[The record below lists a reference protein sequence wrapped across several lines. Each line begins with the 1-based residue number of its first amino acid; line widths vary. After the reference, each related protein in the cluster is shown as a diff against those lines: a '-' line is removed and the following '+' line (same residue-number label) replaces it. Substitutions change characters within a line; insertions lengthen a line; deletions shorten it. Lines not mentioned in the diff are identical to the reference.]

1 VIGTTVSHYRILEK
15 LGAGGMGEVYLAE
28 DTKLDRQVALKFL
41 PSSLWNETEAQQR
54 LIREAKAASKLDHPN
69 IVTIHGIEEHEGRP
83 FIIMAYVPG
92 VTLKQY
98 CTATPRSTDE
108 LVDLA
113 IQISDG
119 LQHAHEAG
127 VVHRDLKPSNVL
139 VSEQGRARILDFGIA
154 RLRGAAK
161 LTQTGSTVGTIAYA
175 PPELAQGKEAT
186 PASDVYSLGVVMYQM
201 LSGRLPFEADHEAAL
216 LYAILHDAPRPLAE
230 CNPKVTHEIQAV
242 VAKCLEKEPA
252 RRFAGCAELSSELKR
267 IRGGKAVGAGVPAGG
282 EKPSIAVL
290 PFTNLSADPENEYFS
305 DGLTEELLNVLAKNP
320 KLKVT
325 GRTSSFVF
333 KGKKEDLREIGQKL
347 GVETLLEGSV
357 RKAGN
362 RVRITAQLVKASDG
376 FHLWSETYDR
386 VLEDIFAVQ
395 DEIARSV
402 SSAMN
407 VALLGQPEA
416 RPKINLE
423 AFNLIL
429 QANHVSSRHTQEAL
443 EKSVEL
449 YHRAL
454 ELDPNSARGWADLA
468 YSYEWAT
475 GYGFFDQK
483 EGAKKAREA
492 AEKAMALNPDEPRA
506 CEALAWMRFSYEHR
520 WEEAGRLFRRAHE
533 LAPSDSRIL
542 TGLATFEWAM
552 GSLDEALRLGQL
564 ALEIEPLSAHAHAA
578 RARFL
583 LWSGRQL
590 EARAAFESALDL
602 SPDYTQGH
610 LMVGVTYLELGDY
623 ERAIAEVKKEK
634 TAGYR
639 LTGLTVAYYAAG
651 RREESDLALAE
662 LIECGEEWA
671 IQIAMC
677 QAYRKE
683 YDAVFHWLDKAYEL
697 HDTGL
702 VFVKAHPYL
711 NNVRSDPRYG
721 AFLKKIGMT
730 N

>member
-1 VIGTTVSHYRILEK
+1 MIGTAVSHYRILEK
-15 LGAGGMGEVYLAE
+15 LGQGGMGEVFLAE
-28 DTKLDRQVALKFL
+28 DTKLDRRVALKFL
-41 PSSLWNETEAQQR
+41 PSSGWNETEAQQR
-54 LIREAKAASKLDHPN
+54 LIREAKAASKLDHSN
-69 IVTIHGIEEHEGRP
+69 IVTIHGIEEYDGRP

-98 CTATPRSTDE
+98 CTASPRSTDE
-108 LVDLA
+108 LIDLA

-119 LQHAHEAG
+119 LHHAHQAG

-139 VSEQGRARILDFGIA
+139 VSDQGRARILDFGIA
-154 RLRGAAK
+154 SLRGAAK

-186 PASDVYSLGVVMYQM
+186 AASDVYSLGVVMYQM

-216 LYAILHDAPRPLAE
+216 LYAILHDAPKPIAE
-230 CNPKVTHEIQAV
+230 CNPNVTPPIQRIV
-242 VAKCLEKEPA
+242 GRCLEKDPA
-252 RRFAGCAELSSELKR
+252 RRYESCVELTADLKLARSSSS
-267 IRGGKAVGAGVPAGG
+267 GGRAAHTHD
-282 EKPSIAVL
+282 KPSIAVL

-333 KGKKEDLREIGQKL
+333 KDKKEDLREIGQKL

-357 RKAGN
+357 RKAGK

-395 DEIARSV
+395 DEIAKSV
-402 SSAMN
+402 SSAMD
-407 VALLGQPEA
+407 VTLLGQPEKK
-416 RPKINLE
+416 RKVHPE

-429 QANHVSSRHTQEAL
+429 QANHVASRHTQEAL
-443 EKSVEL
+443 HKSIEL
-449 YHRAL
+449 YRKAL
-454 ELDPNSARGWADLA
+454 EFDPNSARGWADLA

-475 GYGFFDQK
+475 GYSFFDQT
-483 EGAKKAREA
+483 EGSTNAREA
-492 AEKAMALNPDEPRA
+492 AEKALRLDPDEPRA
-506 CEALAWMRFSYEHR
+506 NEALAWLRFSYEHK

-542 TGLATFEWAM
+542 TGLATYEWAM
-552 GSLDEALRLGQL
+552 GSLDEALRFSQM

-578 RARFL
+578 RGRFL
-583 LWSGRQL
+583 LWSGRQM
-590 EARAAFESALDL
+590 EARAAFQSALDL
-602 SPDYTQGH
+602 SPDYTQAH
-610 LMVGVTYLELGDY
+610 IMVGVTYMELGDY
-623 ERAIAEVKKEK
+623 ERAIAEVQKEK

-639 LTGLTVAYYAAG
+639 LTGLTVAYYAAD
-651 RREESDLALAE
+651 RTEESDRALAD
-662 LIECGEEWA
+662 LIKCGEEWA

-677 QAYRKE
+677 HAYRQE
-683 YDAVFHWLDKAYEL
+683 ADQVFNWLDRAYEL

-711 NNVRSDPRYG
+711 SNVRADPRYA
-721 AFLKKIGMT
+721 AFLKKIGMVT
-730 N
+730 